1 MIPKPNKTS
10 EVKNLRPIS
19 LTSCTGKLLEKLVL
33 TRLEWHLE
41 HVKAL
46 PFTLIG
52 YRKNISTQDC
62 LLRLYNDLL
71 QDKSTT
77 QLRSLLSLDI
87 YKAFDNVSHDSI
99 LSTLRETQCG
109 PRMYNYIRNFL
120 SNRTAAFKI
129 PGHISTPF
137 PLHQGVPQ
145 GSILSP
151 TLFNLAMSK
160 LPAQLDTIPHLKFSI
175 YADDV
180 TLWTNTGSPGQQ
192 EETLQHACDTVAR
205 YAISIGL
212 ACSPSKSEL
221 LVISNRKNNPD
232 RQLITVHL
240 DGTPIPQRP
249 HIKLLGLTIQ
259 NNGASD
265 INVSTLSKQINQ
277 ITHILGRVSRRHR
290 GLKESDMRR
299 AIEALIYSLVLY
311 HIPYTPLTT
320 RQLKHLQTQLRKPT
334 RLALGVPQLESWY
347 NPFAPLSQAIG
358 VNLLDN
364 ALLRL
369 LTGNHAARI
378 RTTIKVTANPLADQ
392 TEQEKRIMRIW
403 DSIIQM
409 VVRLLPWIFAA
420 PGMVGLLLSG
430 FVILPFTETAS
441 HAKELQL
448 MTGVSGYLYCL
459 SNFLFDLIIYL
470 AAFVPLA
477 VCFVYLYSLET
488 QSYGAIQASVK
499 LTLGNHWKG
508 AVNWIVLFLPPG
520 SLAIA
525 VLKVV
530 KLDAE
535 NKECLRMMS
544 VDNSSKPEGCLGEI
558 WQTFGYGLERCCE
571 GKQLR
576 QPA

>member
-99 LSTLRETQCG
+99 FSTLRETQCG

-175 YADDV
+175 YAEDV

-192 EETLQHACDTVAR
+192 EETLQHACDTVVR

-240 DGTPIPQRP
+240 DGTPIAQRP

-265 INVSTLSKQINQ
+265 IPVSTLSKQINQ

-334 RLALGVPQLESWY
+334 RLALGVPQY
-347 NPFAPLSQAIG
+347 APLEHLQRMDPFNTLEER
-358 VNLLDN
+358 VNLH
-364 ALLRL
+364 RL
-369 LTGNHAARI
+369 ATDPRRSSSKAEERRKACQGCGPSAERDIDRRRRRRNSFEQRRVHPDADAIAR
-378 RTTIKVTANPLADQ
+378 P
-392 TEQEKRIMRIW
+392 
-403 DSIIQM
+403 
-409 VVRLLPWIFAA
+409 P
-420 PGMVGLLLSG
+420 
-430 FVILPFTETAS
+430 
-441 HAKELQL
+441 
-448 MTGVSGYLYCL
+448 
-459 SNFLFDLIIYL
+459 
-470 AAFVPLA
+470 
-477 VCFVYLYSLET
+477 
-488 QSYGAIQASVK
+488 
-499 LTLGNHWKG
+499 
-508 AVNWIVLFLPPG
+508 LPPC
-520 SLAIA
+520 APYYA
-525 VLKVV
+525 T
-530 KLDAE
+530 
-535 NKECLRMMS
+535 LRS
-544 VDNSSKPEGCLGEI
+544 
-558 WQTFGYGLERCCE
+558 F
-571 GKQLR
+571 LR
-576 QPA
+576 QGGK